1 MYNNHFRPS
10 PANWNPLRRPEQN
23 CPPTPRRMEALRPFF
38 LLSCHQI
45 PTYPHCGGQ
54 PFRMGLTPLP
64 GIHTPVQ
71 SPPFEFGLDQV
82 TLPMNRVQQNCQ
94 DVTSEE
100 RLQGDQ
106 DWHPACSR
114 LRSGWLT
121 LPWSELPYGEAQEQD
136 TKGGTLRV
144 ASWETARDGPRPSV
158 QPLTKLGILLT
169 TL

>member
-1 MYNNHFRPS
+1 
-10 PANWNPLRRPEQN
+10 
-23 CPPTPRRMEALRPFF
+23 MEALRPFF

-136 TKGGTLRV
+136 TEGGTLRV